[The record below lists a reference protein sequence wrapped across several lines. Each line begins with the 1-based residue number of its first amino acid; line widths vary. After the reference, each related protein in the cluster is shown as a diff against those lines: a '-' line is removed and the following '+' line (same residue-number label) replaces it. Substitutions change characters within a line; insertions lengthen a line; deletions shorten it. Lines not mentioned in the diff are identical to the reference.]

1 MKVGFIGLGN
11 VGGKLA
17 GSLLRNGYELVVRDL
32 DAGAAESLLAGGATW
47 AESPR
52 AMAEQSSAAEGLL
65 ANATSYL
72 DTSRHI
78 ATAMEQ
84 QKTTGRYIMDNSQV
98 ITDLISRIQQN
109 TASHEH
115 AAGKV
120 SERFER
126 LLDSARDAA
135 RRIQHLGEHLRQ
147 PEPTDAP

>member
-1 MKVGFIGLGN
+1 MRRV
-11 VGGKLA
+11 
-17 GSLLRNGYELVVRDL
+17 LL
-32 DAGAAESLLAGGATW
+32 SGAT
-47 AESPR
+47 AVCVAFVAACDSGE
-52 AMAEQSSAAEGLL
+52 SAAQASTTATSESLL

-72 DTSRHI
+72 DMSRHI
-78 ATAMEQ
+78 ATAMDEQ
-84 QKTTGRYIMDNSQV
+84 KSTAHYIMDNSRA
-98 ITDLISRIQQN
+98 ITELISRIQEN

-147 PEPTDAP
+147 TDPTDAP